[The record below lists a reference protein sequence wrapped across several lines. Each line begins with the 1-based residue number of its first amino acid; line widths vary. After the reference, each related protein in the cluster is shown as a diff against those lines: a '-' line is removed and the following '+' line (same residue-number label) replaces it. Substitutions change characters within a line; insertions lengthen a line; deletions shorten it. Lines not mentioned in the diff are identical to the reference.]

1 VNTSKAEIAYQELRA
16 RIQDGTF
23 APGERL
29 VLDRL
34 ARLLDVSP
42 VPVREAVRRLEAEGY
57 VDFTRNVGPRVA
69 QVDAGAFAQSM
80 HVLSV
85 LESAALIGP
94 GPRMT
99 ARRAAAA
106 RRINARLERM
116 LPDLDPLEFTRVN
129 QELHFSLVAD
139 CPNPRLVALMQ
150 AEWTRLDTI
159 RRSVFVYAPERAA
172 QSVAEHEEMIRLIQ
186 AGDPAEINRIVHQH
200 RQGTTAAL
208 GAAELRSRERH
219 HLEEAAG

>member
-16 RIQDGTF
+16 RIRDGTF

-34 ARLLDVSP
+34 ARLLEISP
-42 VPVREAVRRLEAEGY
+42 VPVREAIRRLEAEGY

-69 QVDAGAFAQSM
+69 EVDVGAFRQSM
-80 HVLSV
+80 EVLSV
-85 LESAALIGP
+85 LESAALIDVA
-94 GPRMT
+94 PRMT

-106 RRINARLERM
+106 RRINARLARM
-116 LPDLDPLEFTRVN
+116 LPDLDPLEFTRLN
-129 QELHFSLVAD
+129 RELHFSLVAD
-139 CPNPRLVALMQ
+139 CSNPRLIALME

-159 RRSVFVYAPERAA
+159 RRSVFAYAPERAT

-186 AGDPAEINRIVHQH
+186 AGDPVEIDRIVRRH
-200 RQGTTAAL
+200 RDGTTAAM
-208 GAAELRSRERH
+208 GAAEMRSRERH
-219 HLEEAAG
+219 YIGEAAG